1 MSIFTAPA
9 ILIVGAPT
17 KDGGMRL
24 RIETQ
29 ELTDEEK
36 LTVLKFNNKFGY
48 FLFKE
53 NDIQDSD
60 IPQGN
65 ADMKGK
71 SPSQRLRAVMY
82 LIFKE
87 SGGKAEDF
95 ADYYNTEYEKII
107 THFKSKIGT

>member
-1 MSIFTAPA
+1 MNTFAAPA

-36 LTVLKFNNKFGY
+36 LTVLRFNNTFGH

-53 NDIQDSD
+53 NDFQNSD

-87 SGGKAEDF
+87 SGWKAEDF
-95 ADYYNTEYEKII
+95 ADYYNEEYEKII
-107 THFKSKIGT
+107 AHYKGKIGT